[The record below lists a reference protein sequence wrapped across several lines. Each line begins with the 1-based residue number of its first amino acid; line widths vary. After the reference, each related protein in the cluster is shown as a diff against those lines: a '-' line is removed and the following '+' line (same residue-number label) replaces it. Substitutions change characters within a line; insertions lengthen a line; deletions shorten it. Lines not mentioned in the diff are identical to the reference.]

1 MNQLRIRSSRREIE
15 ISGGEVRRDRGRREQ
30 THGSQVATRGRDLCF
45 VLLLSKVGII
55 PASKDFCS
63 NCVSYSSSAVP
74 SERYPRD
81 ECTPNANNGGSPSR
95 VCVCLLS
102 NMPLLVVPE
111 TSTRSKKPLLHNFQQ
126 IMKEGLIK
134 IAIRKRWVGL

>member
-1 MNQLRIRSSRREIE
+1 MNQLRIRIRRREIE

-55 PASKDFCS
+55 PASKHFCS

-81 ECTPNANNGGSPSR
+81 ECTPNANNGGRPSR
-95 VCVCLLS
+95 VCVCYPICHYWWCQKHPQGARSQS
-102 NMPLLVVPE
+102 NF
-111 TSTRSKKPLLHNFQQ
+111 S
-126 IMKEGLIK
+126 LIK